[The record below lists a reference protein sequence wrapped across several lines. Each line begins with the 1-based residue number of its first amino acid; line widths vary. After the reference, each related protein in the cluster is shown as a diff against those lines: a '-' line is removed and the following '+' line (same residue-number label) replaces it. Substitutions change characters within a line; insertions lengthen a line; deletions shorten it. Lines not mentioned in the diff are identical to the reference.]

1 MIYSFAWYVLYLF
14 VSVIGNV
21 MPWFAILVATITQF
35 PDQFRS
41 RVISQLIKV
50 IAGVFQKLLRYFNGT
65 IISTISVPLS
75 PVSHVNFTLR
85 LNESVI

>member
-1 MIYSFAWYVLYLF
+1 MIYSFARYVLYLF

-21 MPWFAILVATITQF
+21 MPWFAILVATITEF

-50 IAGVFQKLLRYFNGT
+50 IAGVFQKLLWYFNGT

-75 PVSHVNFTLR
+75 PFSHVNFTLR